1 MPTSITIEADK
12 KNQEQTQNAHFA
24 QVSDK
29 LNVQIELKTKKSG
42 IGKLI
47 FVDQVDP
54 CGNGWENPTL
64 RQTVPHSHLFIFSVL
79 KFLKARIII

>member
-12 KNQEQTQNAHFA
+12 KNQEPTKNAHFA
-24 QVSDK
+24 QVLDE
-29 LNVQIELKTKKSG
+29 LNLQIGLKTKISG

-54 CGNGWENPTL
+54 CGNGWEQLIP
-64 RQTVPHSHLFIFSVL
+64 RKQSHIYIFQKLQWLNFS
-79 KFLKARIII
+79 KTWHE